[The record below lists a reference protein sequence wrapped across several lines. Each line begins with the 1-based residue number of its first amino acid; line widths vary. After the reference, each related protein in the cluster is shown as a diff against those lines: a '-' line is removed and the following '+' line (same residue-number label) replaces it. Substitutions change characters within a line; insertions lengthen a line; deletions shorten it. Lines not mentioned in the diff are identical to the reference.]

1 MKRFKE
7 FFISLI
13 LVFSLMF
20 SCTATFTASA
30 KDTVNEYAPFLIEED
45 ILDAWGAFTE
55 KEQPDYAGVY
65 IDGDVIIMRFKE
77 GTDSLKNEDIR
88 NIQNHKV
95 LVSQSKQL
103 QQAIMIE
110 PAAYSYQELMTVYH
124 YLVNNVY
131 SLKGISSVSLSNKG
145 NCIDIGISSDSHW
158 SELQKDLLMM
168 IQTNTDVKNITDNS
182 ILSFH
187 TVKPEDEFSYAVSI
201 NGNSHLQTNTIYYSA
216 AVGQYSS
223 TYGRGF
229 ITTGHGPS
237 VGDAVKYG
245 STTIGY

>member
-1 MKRFKE
+1 MKYGTIRRRKLIPVDNIAI
-7 FFISLI
+7 ISVLYAI
-13 LVFSLMF
+13 L
-20 SCTATFTASA
+20 
-30 KDTVNEYAPFLIEED
+30 E
-45 ILDAWGAFTE
+45 
-55 KEQPDYAGVY
+55 
-65 IDGDVIIMRFKE
+65 
-77 GTDSLKNEDIR
+77 
-88 NIQNHKV
+88 
-95 LVSQSKQL
+95 
-103 QQAIMIE
+103 
-110 PAAYSYQELMTVYH
+110 
-124 YLVNNVY
+124 
-131 SLKGISSVSLSNKG
+131 
-145 NCIDIGISSDSHW
+145 
-158 SELQKDLLMM
+158 
-168 IQTNTDVKNITDNS
+168 VKNITDNS

>member
-1 MKRFKE
+1 
-7 FFISLI
+7 
-13 LVFSLMF
+13 
-20 SCTATFTASA
+20 
-30 KDTVNEYAPFLIEED
+30 
-45 ILDAWGAFTE
+45 
-55 KEQPDYAGVY
+55 
-65 IDGDVIIMRFKE
+65 
-77 GTDSLKNEDIR
+77 
-88 NIQNHKV
+88 
-95 LVSQSKQL
+95 
-103 QQAIMIE
+103 
-110 PAAYSYQELMTVYH
+110 MTVYH